1 MLKKFKCHSEAVDL
15 YKSCKKI
22 KLRAFLKDQ
31 LLRASSSVALNL
43 GEGSGRRTQK
53 DRLRHYNIAF
63 ASLREVQSI
72 CELEDLEDIA
82 KKADQLAA
90 MIFAMNRRL
99 TEAAHR
105 PRNRN

>member
-1 MLKKFKCHSEAVDL
+1 MLNKFKCHNEAVEL
-15 YKSCKKI
+15 YKCCKKI

-72 CELEDLEDIA
+72 CELEDLNDIA
-82 KKADQLAA
+82 KMADQLAA
-90 MIFAMNRRL
+90 MLFVLNRNL
-99 TEAAHR
+99 TDAAHR
-105 PRNRN
+105 PRG